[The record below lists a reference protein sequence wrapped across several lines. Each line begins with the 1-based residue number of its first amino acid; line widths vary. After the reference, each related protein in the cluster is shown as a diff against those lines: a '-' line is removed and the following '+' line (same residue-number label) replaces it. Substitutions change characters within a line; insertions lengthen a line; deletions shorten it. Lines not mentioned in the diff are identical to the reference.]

1 MSNPQAEWD
10 QAQALL
16 RALGE
21 RVGGSVDAYA
31 PEPSDE
37 LRRILGEPFP
47 ERTPAPRNMEEHG
60 LRIEE
65 DPGLPPPIQE
75 EVVLTPVPEPIG
87 DPDVHVIVP
96 EDPMAYNPILDM
108 GPPDLTL
115 DDAVDEELASFL
127 HNVGSLAPLPIDDG
141 YLFQAAVVD
150 CGELAQVA
158 EAFALVLDGMEDVTV
173 ELESGTYTV
182 YEGIGIRSITDETK
196 NREYRIGNPEEHGL
210 DKSKLLVWVDDPTT
224 DEALGYIY
232 DGWVYM
238 KK

>member
-1 MSNPQAEWD
+1 MSNPHTEWD

-21 RVGGSVDAYA
+21 RVGGSVNAYA

-47 ERTPAPRNMEEHG
+47 ELKPAPRNMEEHG

-65 DPGLPPPIQE
+65 DPALPLPE
-75 EVVLTPVPEPIG
+75 EVAPSWVKKPVG
-87 DPDVHVIVP
+87 DPNIKVIVP
-96 EDPMAYNPILDM
+96 EDPMAYNPALDM
-108 GPPDLTL
+108 GPPDHH
-115 DDAVDEELASFL
+115 DDILDEELASFL
-127 HNVGSLAPLPIDDG
+127 HNVGSLAPLPIDEG

-150 CGELAQVA
+150 CGELAQIA

-173 ELESGTYTV
+173 ELESGTYMV

-210 DKSKLLVWVDDPTT
+210 CKSKLLIWVDDPTT
-224 DEALGYIY
+224 DETLGYIY